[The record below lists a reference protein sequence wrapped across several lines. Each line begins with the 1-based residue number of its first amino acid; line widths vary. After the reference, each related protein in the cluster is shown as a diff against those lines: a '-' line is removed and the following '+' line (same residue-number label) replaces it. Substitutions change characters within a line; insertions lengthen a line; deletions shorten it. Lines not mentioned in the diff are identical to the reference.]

1 MSAHCWYNVIEHVD
15 GGAVPVAG
23 GTGGTGMGY
32 RFEPMSERH
41 ARAVA
46 GWRYDPPYDLYDW
59 AADPADLAELL
70 DPAQREGRY
79 FAALD
84 DRGDLVG
91 FFAFFRRE
99 GGAVEVGLGLR
110 PDLTGRGLG
119 LSFLLS
125 SLEFARGRYA
135 PARFRLAVAAFNQRA
150 IRVYERAGFRRGES
164 YPHRT
169 NGGVHEFLRMERPA

>member
-1 MSAHCWYNVIEHVD
+1 MSQ
-15 GGAVPVAG
+15 
-23 GTGGTGMGY
+23 
-32 RFEPMSERH
+32 RQ

-46 GWRYDPPYDLYDW
+46 AWRYDPPYDFYD
-59 AADPADLAELL
+59 AVADPEDLAELL
-70 DPAQREGRY
+70 DPVQREGRD
-79 FAALD
+79 FAVLSD
-84 DRGDLVG
+84 PSDLSDLVG
-91 FFAFFRRE
+91 FFMFKHE
-99 GGAVEVGLGLR
+99 GDIVEVGLGLR

-164 YPHRT
+164 YPHCT
-169 NGGVHEFLRMERPA
+169 NGGQHEFLRIERPA

>member
-1 MSAHCWYNVIEHVD
+1 MR
-15 GGAVPVAG
+15 
-23 GTGGTGMGY
+23 Y
-32 RFEPMSERH
+32 RFEPMSERQAH
-41 ARAVA
+41 AVA
-46 GWRYDPPYDLYDW
+46 GWHYDPPYDFYDW
-59 AADPADLAELL
+59 EADEEDLAELL
-70 DPAQREGRY
+70 DPARREGRY
-79 FAALD
+79 FAVTD

-91 FFAFFRRE
+91 FAAFSTE
-99 GGAVEVGLGLR
+99 GDAGEVGLGLR

-169 NGGVHEFLRMERPA
+169 NGGEHEFLRMERPA

>member
-1 MSAHCWYNVIEHVD
+1 MR
-15 GGAVPVAG
+15 
-23 GTGGTGMGY
+23 Y
-32 RFEPMSERH
+32 RFEPMCERQ
-41 ARAVA
+41 AQAVA
-46 GWRYDPPYDLYDW
+46 GWHYDPPYDFYDW
-59 AADPADLAELL
+59 EADEEDLAELL
-70 DPAQREGRY
+70 DPARREGRY
-79 FAALD
+79 FAVSD

-91 FFAFFRRE
+91 FAAFSSE
-99 GGAVEVGLGLR
+99 GDVVEVGLGLR

-169 NGGVHEFLRMERPA
+169 NGGEHEFLRMERPA